1 MTTLERAFEIAEN
14 GEVSTVN
21 EIRARLKKEQM
32 ESVDAHLAGQTIQK
46 QLRER
51 LARAKLSI
59 AVPQN

>member
-32 ESVDAHLAGQTIQK
+32 DSVDAHLAGQSIQK
-46 QLRER
+46 QLRAR
-51 LARAKLSI
+51 LAQAKLSI
-59 AVPQN
+59 PVPQD